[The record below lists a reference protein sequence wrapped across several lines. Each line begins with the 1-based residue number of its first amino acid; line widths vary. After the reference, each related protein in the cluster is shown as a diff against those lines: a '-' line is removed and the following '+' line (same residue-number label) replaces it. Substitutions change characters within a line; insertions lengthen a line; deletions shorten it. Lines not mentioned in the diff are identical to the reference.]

1 MQLDKFLNNRNKR
14 IVFVIFIIITI
25 YILLFIYYKIYSIYH
40 IGIKCIF
47 YTLTKLYCPGCGV
60 TRAIFSLIRFKF
72 KEALHYNLLVTVLL
86 PFIFSYIF
94 LRIVNWINFSNKKI
108 KIFNYKF
115 WNFLLII
122 TIIFGIL
129 RNIKFFDFLAPK

>member
-1 MQLDKFLNNRNKR
+1 MQLDKFLNNRKKR
-14 IVFVIFIIITI
+14 IVFIIFTIISI

-40 IGIKCIF
+40 IGIRCIF
-47 YTLTKLYCPGCGV
+47 YTLTKLYCTGCGI

-72 KEALHYNLLVTVLL
+72 KEALHYNLLVTLFL
-86 PFIFSYIF
+86 PFILIYLL
-94 LRIVNWINFSNKKI
+94 LRIINWINFNNKEI
-108 KIFNYKF
+108 KFFNNRF

-129 RNIKFFDFLAPK
+129 RNIKLFDFLAPI